1 MRGQRGFTLMAYGA
15 LATGLVIVV
24 LSAAVAIQ
32 TKRVATAKA
41 ETAAAVAMHNQFV
54 GGVEALGREAK
65 KEALERDLWNTIHKR
80 KTDEE
85 NVRKH
90 IADRSTIERLRA
102 DAAARDTRGG
112 SLSEAPAGSQC
123 PAGFTCFDRAEYQRT
138 MGEADREARQLAD
151 EGTSVTTDLNSAKR
165 WAKP

>member
-1 MRGQRGFTLMAYGA
+1 MRAQRGFTLMAYGA
-15 LATGLVIVV
+15 LAAGLIIVV

-41 ETAAAVAMHNQFV
+41 ETAQVRAEHNQFV
-54 GGVEALGREAK
+54 GGVEALGREAT

-85 NVRKH
+85 NARSRAA
-90 IADRSTIERLRA
+90 ADRTIAGLRA

-112 SLSEAPAGSQC
+112 SLSEAPAGSKC
-123 PAGFTCFDRAEYQRT
+123 PDGQTCFSTSEYQRAL
-138 MGEADREARQLAD
+138 GEFDQEARRLAD